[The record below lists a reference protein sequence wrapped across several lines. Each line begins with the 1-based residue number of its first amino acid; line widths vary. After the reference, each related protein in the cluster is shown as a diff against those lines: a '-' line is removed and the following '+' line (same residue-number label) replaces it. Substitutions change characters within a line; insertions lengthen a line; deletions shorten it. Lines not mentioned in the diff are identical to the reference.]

1 MRRLTSFLAGFAFFV
16 ISAIPAL
23 ALDQA
28 PMHLPID
35 AAPLTVN
42 TAKGDVPFRV
52 EIADTDEERERGLMF
67 RTDLKDNSAMLF
79 VFDATRLVTMW
90 MENTPSALD
99 MLFLDDNGRI
109 SAIREN
115 AVPFSR
121 DVISSGEPVRF
132 VVEVKA
138 GTARRLGLT
147 IGDKVRHPAIEAIG
161 H

>member
-1 MRRLTSFLAGFAFFV
+1 MRRLTSFLAGL
-16 ISAIPAL
+16 AIILIAAVPAL

-35 AAPLTVN
+35 AAPLSVN

-52 EIADTDEERERGLMF
+52 EIADTNEERERGLMF

-79 VFDATRLVTMW
+79 VFDATRPVTMW

>member
-1 MRRLTSFLAGFAFFV
+1 MYRLKSVLAVVGFLLLSV
-16 ISAIPAL
+16 IPVL

-35 AAPLTVN
+35 QTPLTVN
-42 TAKGDVPFRV
+42 SATGDIPFQV
-52 EIADTDEERERGLMF
+52 EIADTDDERERGLMF

-79 VFDATRLVTMW
+79 VFDDSRLVTMW

-121 DVISSGEPVRF
+121 SIISSGGAVRF

-138 GTARRLGLT
+138 GTAKRLGLT
-147 IGDKVRHPAIEAIG
+147 IGDKVRHPAIEAIA

>member
-1 MRRLTSFLAGFAFFV
+1 
-16 ISAIPAL
+16 
-23 ALDQA
+23 
-28 PMHLPID
+28 
-35 AAPLTVN
+35 
-42 TAKGDVPFRV
+42 
-52 EIADTDEERERGLMF
+52 
-67 RTDLKDNSAMLF
+67 
-79 VFDATRLVTMW
+79 
-90 MENTPSALD
+90 
-99 MLFLDDNGRI
+99 LFLDDNGRI